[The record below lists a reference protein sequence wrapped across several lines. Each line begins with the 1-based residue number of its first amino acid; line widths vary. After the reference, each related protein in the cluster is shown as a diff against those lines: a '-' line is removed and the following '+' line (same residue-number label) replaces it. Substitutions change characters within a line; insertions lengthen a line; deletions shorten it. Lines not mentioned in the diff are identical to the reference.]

1 MNNLSVTLVQY
12 SMVWEKPREN
22 LKRLASLIKQ
32 NVKKPDIIIL
42 PEMFSTGFTLNV
54 KDNFGSMRSPVIKWM
69 KEISAEFKCAVCG
82 SLIVKEKK
90 KFYNRFIWTE
100 KDKELKYYDKRHLF
114 SFVNEDVNFTSG
126 NSGVIINYKG
136 WKILPL
142 ICYDLRFPVWSRYND
157 DYDMIIYVANWP
169 ERRSYAWKSLLI
181 ARAIENQ
188 SFVIGVNRIGT
199 DNDGIYHSGD
209 SSVIAPDGKILFT
222 ASDSEIVFTT
232 VLKHTDV
239 KLFRRKFPFLKDK
252 DRFKII

>member
-1 MNNLSVTLVQY
+1 MNNISVTLLQY

-22 LKRLASLIKQ
+22 LKRIHSLLKQ
-32 NVKKPDIIIL
+32 KVKKTNIIIL

-100 KDKELKYYDKRHLF
+100 QEKELKYYDKRHLF
-114 SFVNEDVNFTSG
+114 SLVNEDVNFTPG

-209 SSVIAPDGKILFT
+209 SSVIAPDGKTLFT
-222 ASDSEIVFTT
+222 ASDNEIVFTIT
-232 VLKHTDV
+232 LKHTDV
-239 KLFRRKFPFLKDK
+239 KLFRRKYPFLKDR
-252 DRFKII
+252 DEFKII